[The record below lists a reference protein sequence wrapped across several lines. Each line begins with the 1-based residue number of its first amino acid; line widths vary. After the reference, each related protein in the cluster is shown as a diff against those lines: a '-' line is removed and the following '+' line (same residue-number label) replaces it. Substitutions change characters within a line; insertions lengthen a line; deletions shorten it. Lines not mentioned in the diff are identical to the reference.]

1 MQGYS
6 IAETLQSPQLHLVE
20 RKSSVAAEAFSD
32 GNPVLDQLLM
42 QLADLVADRVAAR
55 LVSPRPARADEW
67 LDTRRAAEYLGIGR
81 DRLRRLAAEQAIPI
95 EQAGVGCKLF
105 FRRSDLDAWRR
116 SGPAPVVAVG
126 GVRHG

>member
-55 LVSPRPARADEW
+55 LVSPGLRER
-67 LDTRRAAEYLGIGR
+67 TSGSILGALPSISG
-81 DRLRRLAAEQAIPI
+81 LAAT
-95 EQAGVGCKLF
+95 GCAVLRLS
-105 FRRSDLDAWRR
+105 RRSR
-116 SGPAPVVAVG
+116 
-126 GVRHG
+126 